1 MVSTVSR
8 VRWILAQVIW
18 TVAVVAAL
26 FLALGALLVA
36 LKANQDN
43 ALVKLVLHVAD
54 AVDLGVFDR
63 ENGIKQFTG
72 ADAAVKNALFNWG
85 LGALAWLLAG
95 RLVERVLRPGA
106 TSGD

>member
-1 MVSTVSR
+1 MASTVSR
-8 VRWILAQVIW
+8 VRRILAQVIW

-72 ADAAVKNALFNWG
+72 TDAAVKNALFNWG
-85 LGALAWLLAG
+85 LGALAWLLVG
-95 RLVERVLRPGA
+95 RLVERVLRPGT
-106 TSGD
+106 TSRD